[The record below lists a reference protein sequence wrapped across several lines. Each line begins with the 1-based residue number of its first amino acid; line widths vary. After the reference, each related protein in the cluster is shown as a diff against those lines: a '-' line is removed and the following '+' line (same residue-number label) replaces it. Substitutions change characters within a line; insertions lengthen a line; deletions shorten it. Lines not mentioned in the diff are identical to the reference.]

1 MVTLSWA
8 RQGPAARHSN
18 TSRMAII
25 RKTWI
30 RTERLQRK
38 FRFGGP
44 GTRAS
49 YIFFWSERN
58 ELAEP
63 QLGGPG
69 QLLFDLL
76 QSFGE
81 QFALAEVLGQS
92 DGALDFLARLGE
104 PAKLQQ
110 QVAANAGEEVVGG

>member
-8 RQGPAARHSN
+8 GQGTAARHSN
-18 TSRMAII
+18 TSRIEII

-38 FRFGGP
+38 FRFGDP
-44 GTRAS
+44 GTWAS

-63 QLGGPG
+63 QLGGPSH
-69 QLLFDLL
+69 LLLDLL

-81 QFALAEVLGQS
+81 QFPLAEVLGQG

-104 PAKLQQ
+104 PAEIQQ
-110 QVAANAGEEVVGG
+110 RGAANAGEEVVAG

>member
-8 RQGPAARHSN
+8 RQGTAARHSN
-18 TSRMAII
+18 TSSIAII

-30 RTERLQRK
+30 RTERLQRE
-38 FRFGGP
+38 FRLGGP

-58 ELAEP
+58 ELGER

-69 QLLFDLL
+69 DLLFDLL

-81 QFALAEVLGQS
+81 QFALAVVLAQG
-92 DGALDFLARLGE
+92 DGALDFFARLDE
-104 PAKLQQ
+104 PAELQQ
-110 QVAANAGEEVVGG
+110 QVAANAGEEVVAG

>member
-8 RQGPAARHSN
+8 RQGTAARHSN
-18 TSRMAII
+18 TSRMPII

-30 RTERLQRK
+30 RTERLQRE
-38 FRFGGP
+38 FQFGGP
-44 GTRAS
+44 GTWAS

-69 QLLFDLL
+69 DLLFDLL

-81 QFALAEVLGQS
+81 QFALAEVLGQG
-92 DGALDFLARLGE
+92 DGALDFFARLGE
-104 PAKLQQ
+104 PAELQQ
-110 QVAANAGEEVVGG
+110 QVAANAGEEVVAG